1 LQGFRLGTNLPSTW
15 KRCTL
20 DPSLVHTAE
29 FHSISKRPLGAI
41 FLFQTSA
48 ENIYDI
54 NFRRHLNRHAYFSSS
69 CCAKCRWRPDQAVDA
84 ELALLEHLNLCFNQD
99 DLQSFISTV
108 VEEDRQEFEM
118 EPFLKSYFE
127 LSKFDSV
134 KNKDVITRFDL
145 VVTK

>member
-1 LQGFRLGTNLPSTW
+1 MPR
-15 KRCTL
+15 
-20 DPSLVHTAE
+20 
-29 FHSISKRPLGAI
+29 I
-41 FLFQTSA
+41 FIFF
-48 ENIYDI
+48 Y
-54 NFRRHLNRHAYFSSS
+54 FRRHLNRHAYFSSS

-127 LSKFDSV
+127 LSKLNPGKS
-134 KNKDVITRFDL
+134 KDVIARIYSI
-145 VVTK
+145 